1 VLVIKERDI
10 EKELSRVI
18 KKERFQGKLTKY
30 MTSWGKLLLY
40 ILPIV
45 LVIMAILTL
54 LNIAILDITLKIIFI
69 VILIIYGVNSI
80 ILISGALSTNKSLK
94 LRLDFERKRGRPI
107 DSLDGFDLLFSSVK
121 RVTSLL
127 KIIGLICLVALTLFS
142 VMIFVPG
149 FLDIGYAAIGF
160 ALVGLGLALL
170 IRSLN
175 LNIHDVNGLQ
185 DFYKPTT
192 HQIFL
197 DNFFSEIFSNHLD
210 PVTFLKWDEYLAGI
224 NKILT
229 PTFIERVKSK
239 EEDELP
245 ITFAIESILFL
256 YYLKFQDVVSDEQFT
271 QELKE
276 IIDVDSLDFDINR
289 GLRIEGAWY
298 FSTKDVYKLFDY
310 IKEYNPGFFTII
322 DRLQLELADNIERLS
337 NDPIYMDSSA
347 QEYTYVNSELNI
359 IIFLYNN
366 APESKKYKIKVVA
379 PGFDPS
385 EMILD
390 IEVEGRGTFNIPD
403 KPIPLISS
411 GEVDIAGV
419 LSTMLENGDTT
430 WLTLEPREVGE
441 QTLQVFLMAEDG
453 TIIEGKTKSVKVTKN
468 FKDYLKKLTSLGSL
482 VGGLAVPIVRMLPYL
497 LNTGV

>member
-1 VLVIKERDI
+1 MREREI

-45 LVIMAILTL
+45 LVIMALLTL
-54 LNIAILDITLKIIFI
+54 LNIAILDITLKIIYI
-69 VILIIYGVNSI
+69 VILLIYGINSI

-94 LRLDFERKRGRPI
+94 LRLNFERTRGRPI

-160 ALVGLGLALL
+160 ALVGFGLALL

-224 NKILT
+224 NKIIT
-229 PTFIERVKSK
+229 QTFIDQVKAK

-256 YYLKFQDVVSDEQFT
+256 YYLKFQDVLSDDQLT

-276 IIDVDSLDFDINR
+276 IIDVDSFDFEIDR

-298 FSTKDVYKLFDY
+298 FSTKDIFKLFDY
-310 IKEYNPGFFTII
+310 IKTYNPGFFNII
-322 DRLQLELADNIERLS
+322 DRLQLELADNIERIS
-337 NDPIYMDSSA
+337 KDPIYMDSSA
-347 QEYTYVNSELNI
+347 QEYTYVNSELNVM
-359 IIFLYNN
+359 IFLYNN
-366 APESKKYKIKVVA
+366 APENKKYKIKVVA

-385 EMILD
+385 EMTLE

-411 GEVDIAGV
+411 EKVDIAGV

-453 TIIEGKTKSVKVTKN
+453 TIIEGKTKAVKVTKN
-468 FKDYLKKLTSLGSL
+468 IKDYLKKITSLGSL
-482 VGGLAVPIVRMLPYL
+482 IGGLAVPIARMLPYL

>member
-1 VLVIKERDI
+1 MFIIKEVEI

-18 KKERFQGKLTKY
+18 KKERIQGKLIRY
-30 MTSWGKLLLY
+30 MTSWGKILLY
-40 ILPIV
+40 VLPIV
-45 LVIMAILTL
+45 LVIMAVLTL
-54 LNIAILDITLKIIFI
+54 LNIAILDITLKIVFI
-69 VILIIYGVNSI
+69 IILMIYGINSI
-80 ILISGALSTNKSLK
+80 ILISGARSTNKSLK

-121 RVTSLL
+121 RITNLL
-127 KIIGLICLVALTLFS
+127 KIIGLICLVALGLFS
-142 VMIFVPG
+142 IMIFVPG
-149 FLDIGYAAIGF
+149 FLEIGYAAIGF
-160 ALVGLGLALL
+160 ALVGFGLALL

-210 PVTFLKWDEYLAGI
+210 PVTFLKWDEYIAGI
-224 NKILT
+224 DKILI
-229 PTFIERVKSK
+229 PSFIESVKIK

-256 YYLKFQDVVSDEQFT
+256 YYLKFQEVLSKVQFT

-276 IIDVDSLDFDINR
+276 IINVDSLDFDIDR

-298 FSTKDVYKLFDY
+298 FSTKDIYKLFDY
-310 IKEYNPGFFTII
+310 IKTYNPGFFNII
-322 DRLQLELADNIERLS
+322 DRLQLELADNIGRLS
-337 NDPIYMDSSA
+337 KDPIYMDSSA
-347 QEYTYVNSELNI
+347 QEFTYVNSELNVMV
-359 IIFLYNN
+359 FLYNN
-366 APESKKYKIKVVA
+366 APESKKYKLKVVA

-385 EMILD
+385 EMILN
-390 IEVEGRGTFNIPD
+390 IEVEGRGSFMIPD
-403 KPIPLISS
+403 NPIPLISS
-411 GEVDIAGV
+411 EETDIAEV

-468 FKDYLKKLTSLGSL
+468 FKDYLKKLTSVGSL
-482 VGGLAVPIVRMLPYL
+482 LGGLAVPIARMLPYL